1 MKLKKSIYVYYV
13 VLAVLLIFPVLLSAT
28 VKPPEIIIDTDDSPK
43 NLIRVKDL
51 NKDGLVNL
59 YDYVLHFKRI
69 TVLYPGKTIQQNVGI
84 RINLPSD
91 VRTWEEFAVEIK
103 VSGVRDLYGMSLEM
117 TYNPNILRVVGVTQ
131 GDVFNSTGSLL
142 KEVVNYCDNDAGSL
156 SYACVLTG
164 GRGITGDGT
173 LLYIRFR
180 AVSEGYFN
188 MMPVFDP
195 AAELKE
201 GTWNLRLMLAD
212 STALPIKYE
221 ISDASMEAR
230 IYPMPEAISSIRI
243 AGKNRYDTAIEASKR
258 GWASAES
265 VILTGGEDYVDALA
279 AAPLSRALDA
289 PLLLTPSHTLYP
301 GVLDELER
309 LGASYVYILG
319 GREAVSKNIEKD
331 LASLGYHVERIYG
344 SDRVNTSIEVAS
356 RLKEITDFDTVVL
369 ATGYDYPD
377 ALAAAACAAQRG
389 QPILLTA
396 GSSLEF
402 ELKDAIERWG
412 IKKVIIAGGPA
423 AVSPNIEKQLEK
435 IGLTSERI
443 YGTDRY
449 LTSVRINRYYDEN
462 HSGSSGVVLATGQDY
477 PDMLAGVCLA
487 AKKGW
492 PFLLVPRYY
501 VKAETLNYLRQ
512 IAPQIREVYVI
523 GGTGAIDDSNW
534 FSIID
539 AINEVRVR
547 KQMGD

>member
-1 MKLKKSIYVYYV
+1 MKMKLKKGVYYV

-28 VKPPEIIIDTDDSPK
+28 VKPPEIIINTDDSPK

-51 NKDGLVNL
+51 NKDGVVNL

-69 TVLYPGKTIQQNVGI
+69 TLLSPGKTAQQNAEI
-84 RINLPSD
+84 RISVPSD
-91 VRTWEEFAVEIK
+91 VRVWEEFTVEIK
-103 VSGVRDLYGMSLEM
+103 VSGIRDLYGVSLEM
-117 TYNPNILRVVGVTQ
+117 TYNPNTLRAVAVTQ
-131 GDVFNSTGSLL
+131 GDIFDGTGSVL
-142 KEVVNYCDNDAGSL
+142 KEVVNYYDNDAGSL

-164 GRGITGDGT
+164 GRGITGGGT
-173 LLYIRFR
+173 LLYIHFR
-180 AVSEGYFN
+180 AVGEDYFGIT
-188 MMPVFDP
+188 PVFDP

-212 STALPIKYE
+212 GAALPIKYE
-221 ISDASMEAR
+221 ISNSANIAAR
-230 IYPMPEAISSIRI
+230 IYPVPGAISSVRI
-243 AGKNRYDTAIEASKR
+243 AGEDRYDTAIEASKR

-309 LGASYVYILG
+309 LGTSYVYILG
-319 GREAVSKNIEKD
+319 GREAVSENIEEY
-331 LASLGYHVERIYG
+331 LVSLGYHVERIYG
-344 SDRVNTSIEVAS
+344 GDRVNTSIEVAS

-377 ALAAAACAAQRG
+377 ALAAAACAAQGG

-396 GSSLEF
+396 GGSLEF
-402 ELKDAIERWG
+402 ELKDAIEKWS

-423 AVSPNIEKQLEK
+423 AVSPNIEEQLEK
-435 IGLTSERI
+435 IGLPSERI
-443 YGTDRY
+443 YGDDRY
-449 LTSVRINRYYDEN
+449 LTSVRINRYYGKSYSN
-462 HSGSSGVVLATGQDY
+462 GTGVVLATGQDY
-477 PDMLAGVCLA
+477 PDVLAGVCLA

-547 KQMGD
+547 K